1 MTAQLYFIETE
12 RWACKCIQGTLSIQK
27 IWPWSFLH
35 TVKKCHS
42 HPYHRMFPS
51 SLLIAWVVLLSLVV
65 LKTVQIMQRWKNIR
79 LSYTFLASCPFPLH
93 NSFASWDLCRDS
105 RREHWQEAHFIVILQ
120 NIVGLK
126 VLSLTLEH
134 FYLVILY
141 STDVNVFNFI
151 PGFALFSVFPLYSL

>member
-1 MTAQLYFIETE
+1 MEANLGQQCLFGINDSPTIFHWNWKMGL
-12 RWACKCIQGTLSIQK
+12 IQGTLSIQK

-79 LSYTFLASCPFPLH
+79 LSYTFSASCPFPFAQLFCFLRPLQGQQEGALARAPLH
-93 NSFASWDLCRDS
+93 CDPTKYSWTEGAAIIDTR
-105 RREHWQEAHFIVILQ
+105 
-120 NIVGLK
+120 
-126 VLSLTLEH
+126 TLL
-134 FYLVILY
+134 FGY
-141 STDVNVFNFI
+141 SV
-151 PGFALFSVFPLYSL
+151 